1 MIDMGS
7 ELKQVREQIWKIRYY
22 IGLDKFV
29 TAKALILFPS
39 SACDSI
45 ARFSNHL
52 PLAQLKE
59 LNELSHQCIDI
70 LRYLDEQ

>member
-7 ELKQVREQIWKIRYY
+7 ELKEVREQIWKIRYY

-52 PLAQLKE
+52 PLAQLKRVE
-59 LNELSHQCIDI
+59 RALPPVHRHIEVF
-70 LRYLDEQ
+70 R